1 MSAMRAHLIV
11 VVPGIGGSVLAPPGQ
26 PDRPVWSA
34 GVRDVSLIRRPER
47 LSLAE
52 YPVLEPVGLI
62 KSLRPVPFWT
72 AVHGYDGLLARLG
85 APDPTVLAVPYD
97 FRHSIVAAAQWLNDR
112 VRERL
117 RQLWPDQDHT
127 GKVIVVAH
135 SMGGLVARY
144 WLGPGGA
151 APLCRGLITL
161 GTPHWGAPKALDVL
175 ANGIAVKGR
184 HVLAGLR
191 DVLRGWPSMAELL
204 PRYRAVLDTT
214 AAGGGRLLYPHEVDL
229 PAPVDAAAAYRV
241 HAEIEQ
247 AWERLP
253 RSATSVLARV
263 GYGHGTPRSCRW
275 DGRRVRVDTDAPAW
289 PTLGR
294 WEAELGD
301 GTVPAFSA
309 VPVEDG
315 DDPPDDLLVA
325 YRHGP
330 IAGLAQITELVGRYE
345 GRGSMRRFRGEQRPA
360 VLGLD
365 VGEVQVAGEAFE
377 VSAAVH
383 GTDGGSGGVPVWVS
397 LTDVDAV
404 GAGPVVEAALEW
416 DTSGRVFRGRLPAV
430 PPGVY
435 TVTVSARE
443 VPGAGDLATAETV
456 EVFDDAD
463 LG

>member
-1 MSAMRAHLIV
+1 MRTHLIV
-11 VVPGIGGSVLAPPGQ
+11 VVPGIGGSVLALPGR
-26 PDRPVWSA
+26 PDRLVWSA
-34 GVRDVSLIRRPER
+34 RVKDVGLVRRPER

-52 YPVLEPVGLI
+52 YPALEPVGLI

-97 FRHSIVAAAQWLNDR
+97 FRRSIVCAAQLLDDR

-117 RQLWPDQDHT
+117 DVLWPDQDHT

-135 SMGGLVARY
+135 SMGGLAARY

-151 APLCRGLITL
+151 APLCRALITL

-175 ANGIAVKGR
+175 VNGIAVKGR
-184 HVLAGLR
+184 HVLTRLR
-191 DVLRGWPSMAELL
+191 DVLQEWPSMAELL

-214 AAGGGRLLYPHEVDL
+214 AAGAGRLLYPHEVDL
-229 PAPVDAAAAYRV
+229 PESVDAAAAYRV
-241 HAEIEQ
+241 HTQIEQ

-253 RSATSVLARV
+253 RSATSVVARV
-263 GYGHGTPRSCRW
+263 GYGHGTQRSCTW
-275 DGRRVRVDTDAPAW
+275 DGRRVRVGAEAPKW
-289 PTLGR
+289 PQLGR
-294 WEAELGD
+294 WDAELGD
-301 GTVPAFSA
+301 GTVPAFSG

-315 DDPPDDLLVA
+315 EDPPDDLLVA

-330 IAGLAQITELVGRYE
+330 IADLEQVVELVGRYE
-345 GRGSMRRFRGEQRPA
+345 GRGSMRRLRGKQRPA

-365 VGEVQVAGEAFE
+365 LGEVQVAGEAFE

-383 GTDGGSGGVPVWVS
+383 GTGGGGGGVPVWVS
-397 LTDVDAV
+397 LTGVDAA
-404 GAGPVVEAALEW
+404 GAGPVVETALEW
-416 DTSGRVFRGRLPAV
+416 DGSAGVFRGQLPAV
-430 PPGVY
+430 SPGVY
-435 TVTVSARE
+435 SVRVSARE
-443 VPGAGDLATAETV
+443 VPGAGDLNTAETV